1 MSSRDLAGRLLRW
14 SPGAVLVALLALGC
28 ASSPPDREEVRRH
41 MFATFWRMGS
51 IPDRLVVGDLE
62 GVRMPARWLGEQIE
76 AEPMMG
82 DPDRTERMREL
93 AGRVV
98 DAATVEDAA
107 MAVTRLAAECGD
119 CHEENQG
126 GPVYGDVSPIPVGS
140 RLETHMLRHI
150 WASSR
155 LWEGLVA
162 ADATHWDRGAR
173 VLTEDP
179 LRFFE
184 NLEGDRSVPERARRI
199 HELGERAL
207 ETSDRFARA
216 EVYGE
221 LITTCAGC
229 HEAMGVPR

>member
-1 MSSRDLAGRLLRW
+1 MSSRDLARRLLGR
-14 SPGAVLVALLALGC
+14 SPAALLVALLALGC

-62 GVRMPARWLGEQIE
+62 GARLPARWLGDQIE

-82 DPDRTERMREL
+82 DPDRLERMREL
-93 AGRVV
+93 AGRVEE
-98 DAATVEDAA
+98 AADVEEAA
-107 MAVTRLAAECGD
+107 MAVSRLAAECGG
-119 CHEENQG
+119 CHEENDG
-126 GPVYGDVSPIPVGS
+126 GPVFGDLSPLPVGS

-162 ADATHWDRGAR
+162 ADPTHWDRGAR

-184 NLEGDRSVPERARRI
+184 HLEGDRSVPERARRI
-199 HELGERAL
+199 HEIGERAL
-207 ETSDRFARA
+207 ETDDRFARA
-216 EVYGE
+216 ELYGE
-221 LITTCAGC
+221 LVTTCAGC
-229 HEAMGVPR
+229 HEAMGVTR